1 MNDPRAT
8 ITKHLLQDLTQLKI
22 LSAED
27 EDGAA
32 LTEQQCAGIVDLVL
46 SQAPTIKQRV
56 EAQRH
61 QIEQELGEAFNQ
73 LHTMLVQAI
82 PAATTYEMRERFADA
97 LRKSVEMLGEY
108 QIDDFDE
115 LVAELNER
123 LQKTGN
129 DGYGLFSNL
138 NHTKLVNKHSM
149 PEWIRDVFAEIL
161 RQAEIPGDNHQR

>member
-108 QIDDFDE
+108 QIDD
-115 LVAELNER
+115 
-123 LQKTGN
+123 
-129 DGYGLFSNL
+129 
-138 NHTKLVNKHSM
+138 
-149 PEWIRDVFAEIL
+149 
-161 RQAEIPGDNHQR
+161 

>member
-1 MNDPRAT
+1 
-8 ITKHLLQDLTQLKI
+8 
-22 LSAED
+22 
-27 EDGAA
+27 
-32 LTEQQCAGIVDLVL
+32 
-46 SQAPTIKQRV
+46 
-56 EAQRH
+56 
-61 QIEQELGEAFNQ
+61 QELREAFNQ

-115 LVAELNER
+115 LVAELDER

-129 DGYGLFSNL
+129 DGCGLTSFSNL

-161 RQAEIPGDNHQR
+161 HQAEINTRR